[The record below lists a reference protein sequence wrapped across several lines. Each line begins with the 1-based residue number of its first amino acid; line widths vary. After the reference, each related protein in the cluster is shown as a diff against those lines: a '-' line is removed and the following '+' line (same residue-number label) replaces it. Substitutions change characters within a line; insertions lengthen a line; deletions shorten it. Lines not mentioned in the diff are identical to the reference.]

1 MDSLKNILGGRDF
14 DEPSEISAIKKFVD
28 DEYNIS
34 PNVAKR
40 GDSIVITLP
49 NASMVSALRLRG
61 PEIKRRC
68 QIDKK
73 LVFRIG

>member
-1 MDSLKNILGGRDF
+1 MDSIIDILGSRDF
-14 DEPSEISAIKKFVD
+14 DEPAELSSIKKLIE
-28 DEYNIS
+28 DEYSIK
-34 PNVAKR
+34 PTVAKR

-49 NASMVSALRLRG
+49 SASMASALRLRG

-73 LVFRIG
+73 LIFRIG

>member
-1 MDSLKNILGGRDF
+1 MDSLMDILGGRDF
-14 DEPSEISAIKKFVD
+14 DEPSEISAIKKFVQ
-28 DEYNIS
+28 DEYNIK
-34 PNVAKR
+34 PTVAKS

-49 NASMVSALRLRG
+49 NASMVSSVRLRG

-73 LVFRIG
+73 LIFRIG